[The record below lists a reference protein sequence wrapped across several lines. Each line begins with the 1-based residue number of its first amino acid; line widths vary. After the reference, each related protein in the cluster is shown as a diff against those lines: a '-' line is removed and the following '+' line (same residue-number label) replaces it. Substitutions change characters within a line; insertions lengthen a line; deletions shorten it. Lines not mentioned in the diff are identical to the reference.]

1 MLKHHTLLLTLV
13 ALLFSATGWSQQLS
27 DKAFNPVIENP
38 QYKKGQGPIL
48 LLDEA
53 HSNFHTLDGRFSTFA
68 HVLEKDGYV
77 VKASIEPFSSEQ
89 LGKGKI
95 LVVANALNASNL
107 ENWSLPTPPA
117 FTDTEIEAVNGWVK
131 EGGSLF
137 LIADHMPF
145 PGAAESLA
153 ASFGFKFYNGFA
165 MKKGGNKAIFSPGN
179 GLIENVI
186 TKGRDEKETVTSV
199 QTFTGQAFEIPKD
212 ATPIVV
218 LDSKYE
224 LKMPQTA
231 WQFEKDTPTISAD
244 NLVQGAYMNYGE
256 GRIVLF
262 GEAAMFTAQL
272 QGSHKVGMN
281 QKSAFQNIQFL
292 LNIIHWLDGKLD

>member
-1 MLKHHTLLLTLV
+1 MRKHNTLLLTQV
-13 ALLFSATGWSQQLS
+13 ALLISTMGWSQQLADS
-27 DKAFNPVIENP
+27 AYNPVIENP
-38 QYKKGQGPIL
+38 LYKKGQGPNL

-53 HSNFHTLDGRFSTFA
+53 HSNFHTLDGRFSAFA
-68 HVLEKDGYV
+68 HVLEKDGYIV
-77 VKASIEPFSSEQ
+77 NASLEPFSNEQ

-107 ENWSLPTPPA
+107 QSWSLPTPSA
-117 FTDTEIEAVNGWVK
+117 FTDTEIETVNEWVK
-131 EGGSLF
+131 AGGSLF

-145 PGAAESLA
+145 PGAAERLA

-165 MKKGGNKAIFSPGN
+165 LKKGGNKDIFSPGN

-186 TKGRDEKETVTSV
+186 TKGRNEKEIVTSV
-199 QTFTGQAFEIPKD
+199 QTFTGQAFELPKN

-218 LDSKYE
+218 LSSKYE

-231 WQFEKDTPTISAD
+231 WQFERDTPTISAD
-244 NLVQGAYMNYGE
+244 NLVQGAYMNYGK
-256 GRIVLF
+256 GRIVIF

-272 QGSHKVGMN
+272 QGNKKVGMN